1 MMGFSREDM
10 KWLGRWGRMMND
22 PLVDTQSRIE
32 CEEHLLDITLNHP
45 HHVAAMLAGATAS
58 TIRSL
63 PHDDPW
69 RHINLV
75 NGAPLMEGG
84 ERLDVDAATDITQL
98 GDDDLRSD
106 PALAPLY
113 EGIDEAAQLLVAEAG
128 KGWGPAYTMLTNLFN
143 FNAMDVAEAS
153 AMLTSAVRAFRWA
166 AVRRRCYM
174 GRDEFWVTE
183 SLVNAMAFADAAVS
197 GDELIMRRLDN
208 PPADQSVEPGA
219 WAALVDPTEYDPY
232 T

>member
-1 MMGFSREDM
+1 MR
-10 KWLGRWGRMMND
+10 WLGRWGRMMND
-22 PLVDTQSRIE
+22 PLIDTQSRIE
-32 CEEHLLDITLNHP
+32 CEDHLLSITINNPL
-45 HHVAAMLAGATAS
+45 HVAAMLAGATAA

-75 NGAPLMEGG
+75 AGAPLMEGG

-98 GDDDLRSD
+98 GSDDLRSD

-113 EGIDEAAQLLVAEAG
+113 EGIDEAAQLIVAEAG
-128 KGWGPAYTMLTNLFN
+128 KGWAAAYDVLINLFN
-143 FNAMDVAEAS
+143 FQEMEIAESS
-153 AMLTSAVRAFRWA
+153 AMLTSSVRAFRWA

-174 GRDEFWVTE
+174 GRDEFWITD
-183 SLVNAMAFADAAVS
+183 SLMNAMSFADAAVS
-197 GDELIMRRLDN
+197 GDDVIMRRLDN

-219 WAALVDPTEYDPY
+219 WTALSDPTEYNPY
-232 T
+232 A